1 MPRPVAYYALLT
13 ITMAI
18 WGGGWVAKKI
28 LVSAVTPFTA
38 GFLRFAIGGMLLA
51 ALLLARREVPQR
63 PINWSLARLILVI
76 GALGVFVYATFE
88 FVGVGL
94 ATAVQ
99 GSIIDGFCPT
109 SIALFA
115 ILMHGERFS
124 NRWKYLGFLVS
135 FFGVLFVVG
144 VQALVDFRP
153 EYFLGDLV
161 LLAGAFLWG
170 FYSSLVKRGVKFT
183 SPFKLTTGAV
193 VVGATLFGISSFLE
207 GSFTTITALDS
218 TVWFCALYL
227 GAGSTFVG
235 FVIYYSGIRSL
246 GATRAGIFLNLVP
259 VFGTVFS
266 VLVLGEQ
273 VYITFILGLVLVV
286 LGVAIINLPEKKP
299 QSSGPDSRTQLH
311 FTTSVSPNHDENP

>member
-1 MPRPVAYYALLT
+1 MPRPAVYYALLT

-28 LVSAVTPFTA
+28 LVSVVTPFIA
-38 GFLRFAIGGMLLA
+38 GFLRFTIAGILLA
-51 ALLLARREVPQR
+51 ILLLVKREVPQK
-63 PINWSLARLILVI
+63 PVNWSLARLILVI
-76 GALGVFVYATFE
+76 GALGIFVYATFE

-124 NRWKYLGFLVS
+124 NRWKYLGFPVS
-135 FFGVLFVVG
+135 FLGVLFVVG
-144 VQALVDFRP
+144 IQALVDFRP

-193 VVGATLFGISSFLE
+193 LVGATLFGISSFLE
-207 GSFTTITALDS
+207 GSFSTMTALDS

-235 FVIYYSGIRSL
+235 FVIYYSGIKSL

-286 LGVAIINLPEKKP
+286 LGVVMISLPEKAP
-299 QSSGPDSRTQLH
+299 ELSSPPRMNGIHAREDY
-311 FTTSVSPNHDENP
+311 HDQ

>member
-1 MPRPVAYYALLT
+1 MPRPAVYYALLT

-28 LVSAVTPFTA
+28 LVSVVTPFTA
-38 GFLRFAIGGMLLA
+38 GFLRFAIGGMLLG
-51 ALLLARREVPQR
+51 ALLLAKRDLPQK
-63 PINWSLARLILVI
+63 PVNWSLTKLILVI
-76 GALGVFVYATFE
+76 GTLGIFVYATLE
-88 FVGVGL
+88 FVGVAL

-124 NRWKYLGFLVS
+124 NKWKYLGFPVS
-135 FFGVLFVVG
+135 FLGVLFVVG
-144 VQALVDFRP
+144 IQALVDFRP
-153 EYFLGDLV
+153 EYFVGDLV

-170 FYSSLVKRGVKFT
+170 FYSSLVKYGVRFT

-207 GSFTTITALDS
+207 GSFSTITALDS
-218 TVWFCALYL
+218 TVWFCAFYL

-235 FVIYYSGIRSL
+235 FVIYYSGIKSL

-266 VLVLGEQ
+266 VLVLSEQ
-273 VYITFILGLVLVV
+273 VYITFILGLFLVV
-286 LGVAIINLPEKKP
+286 LGVAMISLPEKKP
-299 QSSGPDSRTQLH
+299 QSSGPDSHAQPH
-311 FTTSVSPNHDENP
+311 FTASVPPNHDENP